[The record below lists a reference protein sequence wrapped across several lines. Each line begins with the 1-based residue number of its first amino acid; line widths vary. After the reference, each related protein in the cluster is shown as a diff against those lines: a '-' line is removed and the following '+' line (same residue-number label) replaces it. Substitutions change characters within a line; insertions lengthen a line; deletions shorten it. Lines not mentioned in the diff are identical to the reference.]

1 MHIVSKYLVEE
12 MGFKEGVNAKSVH
25 LHKEKGIR
33 ISMHVDDPIIVF
45 KKDAQGVKAKDRD
58 WFEFFKKVQESLR
71 FEVEETHQ
79 LKAGEPI
86 DYCSIRIQLQ
96 ENGDMTL
103 DNSQCVD
110 KILADAKH
118 GRL

>member
-1 MHIVSKYLVEE
+1 MWMTPSSY
-12 MGFKEGVNAKSVH
+12 SRRT
-25 LHKEKGIR
+25 HKEL
-33 ISMHVDDPIIVF
+33 F
-45 KKDAQGVKAKDRD
+45 NKAKDRD

-110 KILADAKH
+110 KILADANMEDCN
-118 GRL
+118 GVVYME